1 MRCAMFFFASSA
13 LWVTFTAPAVAQD
26 ALDRTD
32 PGLIEEQFE
41 LRIPLDVRTDVPE
54 TVAEQERVAQVDA
67 PDGVFV
73 GAIHVAS
80 DVLPASQ
87 FVSVIE
93 PYIGRTLSPQQLQDL
108 TSAVA
113 DRLRAEGY
121 VFATAWISEQ
131 RLDTGMLR
139 VSVDPGVISEIR
151 YTAPPTDAVH
161 AILQQLAD
169 GTPVREAR
177 LERKLMLAED
187 VPGIRV
193 VGTRFFREEGRG
205 VLEVAIQR
213 DRVAGWARISNE
225 GSEAVGPWRM
235 QGGVAINSALTSGD
249 RVRISASATPIEP
262 GDFAL
267 VRLTYD
273 VPLDDDG
280 TTIRMSTYYA
290 RSNPE
295 DGAQL
300 NDRDGDSFG
309 ASISVRRALVRSRR
323 ASLWGNVT
331 LRYRQT
337 MQDDLGVPIREDR
350 ITTAELGLNGY
361 VRVGS
366 GHLSGGARLVQGLG
380 IFGSSEE
387 GDPLLSRFDG
397 SGRFTKVELYGRW
410 WQPIGAGFSVELRG
424 RGQLA
429 SRALLASDEMGI
441 GGPYY
446 GRGYDYY
453 ERAGENGI
461 AGSVELRHD
470 IADVSDAINNIQ
482 LYSFLDGAGVRNLG
496 DGGGGGRLTS
506 AGGGVRI
513 RIADS
518 INTGLE
524 AGVPLNEDRFDSD
537 DRSPRVRV
545 TLGADF

>member
-1 MRCAMFFFASSA
+1 MRCATLLFASSA
-13 LWVTFTAPAVAQD
+13 LWVTFTVPAVAQD

-32 PGLIEEQFE
+32 PGLIEEEFN
-41 LRIPLDVRTDVPE
+41 LRIPLDVRSDVPLP
-54 TVAEQERVAQVDA
+54 VAEPDGAANVDTGE
-67 PDGVFV
+67 GVFV

-80 DVLPASQ
+80 DSLPASH

-93 PYIGRTLSPQQLQDL
+93 PFIGRTLSPEQLQDL

-113 DRLRAEGY
+113 DLVREEGY
-121 VFATAWISEQ
+121 VFASAWIAEQ

-139 VSVDPGVISEIR
+139 VSVDEGRVAEIR
-151 YTAPPTDAVH
+151 YTEQPTEAVD

-169 GTPVREAR
+169 GNPVTDSE
-177 LERKLMLAED
+177 LERRLLLAGD

-193 VGTRFFREEGRG
+193 VGTRFLREEGRG
-205 VLEVAIQR
+205 ILEVAIQR
-213 DRVAGWARISNE
+213 NDVAGWARISNE

-235 QGGVAINSALTSGD
+235 QGGVAINSAITSGD

-262 GDFAL
+262 GDFSL

-280 TTIRMSTYYA
+280 TTISMSGYVA

-295 DGAQL
+295 DGAQI
-300 NDRDGDSFG
+300 NDRDGDSLG
-309 ASISVRRALVRSRR
+309 ASITIRHALVRGQQ
-323 ASLWGNVT
+323 ASLWGSAT

-337 MQDDLGVPIREDR
+337 MQDDAGIPIREDR
-350 ITTAELGLNGY
+350 VTTAELGLNGY
-361 VRVGS
+361 VRVGN
-366 GHLSGGARLVQGLG
+366 GHLSGGGQLVQGLG
-380 IFGSSEE
+380 IFGSSQD
-387 GDPLLSRFDG
+387 GDALLSRFDG
-397 SGRFTKVELYGRW
+397 SGRFTKVSVYGRW

-424 RGQLA
+424 RAQLA

-461 AGSVELRHD
+461 AGSFELRHD

-496 DGGGGGRLTS
+496 DGGGGGQLAS

-518 INTGLE
+518 ISTGLE